1 MPVPFD
7 PRLISAVSSAVAQ
20 AAMDSGVAR
29 KKIADMAEYRRELSG
44 RLDPTSHW
52 LQSLFDQVKAN
63 PQRIVFAEG
72 EEERT
77 IRAAVVFRDNGY
89 GTPILIGREEQVRET
104 MKSLGIGDATGLEI
118 HNARLV
124 DAQQALHRP
133 WSTSAC
139 SATATCAATCSAWST
154 RAATC
159 SAPAWWRWA
168 TPTAW

>member
-1 MPVPFD
+1 
-7 PRLISAVSSAVAQ
+7 
-20 AAMDSGVAR
+20 
-29 KKIADMAEYRRELSG
+29 MAEYRRALAG

-52 LQSLFDQVKAN
+52 LQSLFEQVKAN

-104 MKSLGIGDATGLEI
+104 MKGLGITDDQRAWRSTMRGCRRAT
-118 HNARLV
+118 
-124 DAQQALHRP
+124 RP
-133 WSTSAC
+133 IPTWSTSAC

>member
-1 MPVPFD
+1 
-7 PRLISAVSSAVAQ
+7 
-20 AAMDSGVAR
+20 
-29 KKIADMAEYRRELSG
+29 MAEYRLALAG

-52 LQSLFDQVKAN
+52 LQNLFEQVKAN

-77 IRAAVVFRDNGY
+77 IRAAIVFRDNGY

-104 MKSLGIGDATGLEI
+104 MKGSASPTPRDSRSTTRGSRRAT
-118 HNARLV
+118 
-124 DAQQALHRP
+124 RP
-133 WSTSAC
+133 MSSMSTSAC
-139 SATATCAATCSAWST
+139 SATASCAATCSAWST

-168 TPTAW
+168 MPTAW